1 MPFTKIVYIHK
12 FSKLIILS
20 VYVQR
25 KYKESLLTTKPRTD
39 HGASLYDNMQEFRLL
54 FGQILPQVYFIIV
67 PVILSECPG
76 NIAQV
81 PAAGSVQD
89 GKRKRIL

>member
-1 MPFTKIVYIHK
+1 M
-12 FSKLIILS
+12 
-20 VYVQR
+20 
-25 KYKESLLTTKPRTD
+25 YKESLLTTKPRTD

-54 FGQILPQVYFIIV
+54 FGQIL
-67 PVILSECPG
+67 ECPG
-76 NIAQV
+76 NIAQD

>member
-1 MPFTKIVYIHK
+1 MLFVLDERSSKYNNGDLIH
-12 FSKLIILS
+12 SIL
-20 VYVQR
+20 YAI
-25 KYKESLLTTKPRTD
+25 KESLLTTKPRTD